1 MKLRIL
7 ARFLSLII
15 AVISASMLFPLA
27 WAVKDKSADVRSFV
41 VSIAVGAVF
50 CGVLYLLG
58 KGADPKD
65 MGAREAFAAVT
76 LAWVFAS
83 LQGCLP
89 YMVGGWIPSFTDA
102 YFEAMSGFTTT
113 GSTILTNIEINPRG
127 ILMWRS
133 QTQWLGGMGIVVL
146 TIALL
151 PMLGVTMTQ
160 LFKAESPGPV
170 LEKIS
175 PRIQDMA
182 TMLWRVYVGL
192 TVFGVLMLM
201 CGGMS
206 LYESI
211 CHVFTAVSTGGFSPK
226 NASVGAYNSPWY
238 DWTLTLVMFLSGAN
252 FSLHLL
258 ALKNRSLQS
267 YKDPEFAIYA
277 KIVIFSTLSIACFIY
292 TGGFF
297 ADVLTSLRFSAFQV
311 VSVMTTTGFVT
322 ADYALWPPFTQ
333 MLLVMLM
340 IIGGCAGSTSG
351 AIKCVRLQ
359 IVGKQIAAELRRFI
373 HPHAVVA
380 VRLGN
385 HTIESKM
392 AFSAATFI
400 VLYMLIFFLS
410 ALAVAAT
417 GADILT
423 SFTGVAATLGN
434 VGPGLGAVGPVENFS
449 SQHCF
454 AKWIYTFCML
464 CGRLELYT
472 VLVLFTKDAWR
483 R

>member
-15 AVISASMLFPLA
+15 AVISVSMLFPLA
-27 WAVKDKSADVRSFV
+27 WAIKDGSADVRSFV
-41 VSIAVGAVF
+41 ISIAIGAVF
-50 CGVLYLLG
+50 GGVLYLLG

-182 TMLWRVYVGL
+182 TMLWQVYLGL

-211 CHVFTAVSTGGFSPK
+211 CHIFTAVSTGGFSPK
-226 NASVGAYNSPWY
+226 NASV
-238 DWTLTLVMFLSGAN
+238 
-252 FSLHLL
+252 
-258 ALKNRSLQS
+258 
-267 YKDPEFAIYA
+267 
-277 KIVIFSTLSIACFIY
+277 
-292 TGGFF
+292 
-297 ADVLTSLRFSAFQV
+297 
-311 VSVMTTTGFVT
+311 
-322 ADYALWPPFTQ
+322 
-333 MLLVMLM
+333 
-340 IIGGCAGSTSG
+340 
-351 AIKCVRLQ
+351 
-359 IVGKQIAAELRRFI
+359 
-373 HPHAVVA
+373 
-380 VRLGN
+380 
-385 HTIESKM
+385 
-392 AFSAATFI
+392 
-400 VLYMLIFFLS
+400 
-410 ALAVAAT
+410 
-417 GADILT
+417 
-423 SFTGVAATLGN
+423 
-434 VGPGLGAVGPVENFS
+434 
-449 SQHCF
+449 
-454 AKWIYTFCML
+454 
-464 CGRLELYT
+464 
-472 VLVLFTKDAWR
+472 
-483 R
+483 

>member
-1 MKLRIL
+1 MRLRIL

-15 AVISASMLFPLA
+15 AVISVSMLFPLG
-27 WAVKDKSADVRSFV
+27 WAVKDGSADVRSFL
-41 VSIAVGAVF
+41 VSIGIGAAA
-50 CGVLYLLG
+50 CAVLYFLG
-58 KGADPKD
+58 RGADPKD
-65 MGAREAFAAVT
+65 MGTREAFAAVT
-76 LAWVFAS
+76 FAWVFAS

-89 YMVGGWIPSFTDA
+89 YLIGGWIPSFTDA

-182 TMLWRVYVGL
+182 TMLWQVYLGI
-192 TVFGVLMLM
+192 TVFGVGLLM

-226 NASVGAYNSPWY
+226 NMSVGAYNSAWY
-238 DWTLTLVMFLSGAN
+238 DWSLTLVMFLSGAN

-258 ALKNRSLQS
+258 ALKKKNLTP
-267 YKDPEFAIYA
+267 YKDPEFTIYTKIVLFCTLTIAYFIYA
-277 KIVIFSTLSIACFIY
+277 
-292 TGGFF
+292 GGFF
-297 ADVLTSLRFSAFQV
+297 TDVMSALRFSAFQV
-311 VSVMTTTGFVT
+311 VSVITTTGYAT
-322 ADYALWPPFTQ
+322 ADYSKWPAYTQ
-333 MLLVMLM
+333 MLLVLLMLV
-340 IIGGCAGSTSG
+340 GGCAGSTAG
-351 AIKCVRLQ
+351 AMKCVRIQ
-359 IVGKQIAAELRRFI
+359 ILGKQISAELRRFI
-373 HPHAVVA
+373 HPHAVVP
-380 VRLGN
+380 VRLGE
-385 HTIESKM
+385 HAIDHSM

-400 VLYMLIFFLS
+400 GLYMLIFFAS
-410 ALAVAAT
+410 ALAVTAT
-417 GADILT
+417 GTDVLT
-423 SFTGVAATLGN
+423 AFTGVAATLGN
-434 VGPGLGAVGPVENFS
+434 VGPGLGQVGPVENFA
-449 SQHCF
+449 SQHVF
-454 AKWIYTFCML
+454 SKWVYTFCML

-472 VLVLFTKDAWR
+472 VLVLFTKDAWKR
-483 R
+483 